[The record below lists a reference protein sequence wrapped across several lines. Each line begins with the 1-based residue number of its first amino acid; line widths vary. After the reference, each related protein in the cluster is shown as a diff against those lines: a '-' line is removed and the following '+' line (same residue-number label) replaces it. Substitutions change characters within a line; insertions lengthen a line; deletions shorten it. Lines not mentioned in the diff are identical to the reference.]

1 MEKNKEVSKLFK
13 LLRTIKDLVLYPFRK
28 MVSFFKN
35 KKANSKRVK
44 STFVNFY
51 NHIDMLLSLKIDFKA
66 VYSDENEKIELIYAK
81 SKKSKGEAENE
92 K

>member
-1 MEKNKEVSKLFK
+1 MFK
-13 LLRTIKDLVLYPFRK
+13 LLRTLKDFVIYQFSK
-28 MVSFFKN
+28 IISFFKT

-66 VYSDENEKIELIYAK
+66 VYSDENEKIELTYAK
-81 SKKSKGEAENE
+81 SKKSKGEAENDN
-92 K
+92 

>member
-1 MEKNKEVSKLFK
+1 MFK
-13 LLRTIKDLVLYPFRK
+13 LLRTLKDFMIYQFRK
-28 MVSFFKN
+28 IISFFKT

-51 NHIDMLLSLKIDFKA
+51 NHIDMLLPLKIDFKA

>member
-1 MEKNKEVSKLFK
+1 MEKNKGVSMLFK
-13 LLRTIKDLVLYPFRK
+13 LLRTIKDLVIYQFRK
-28 MVSFFKN
+28 IISFFKT

-51 NHIDMLLSLKIDFKA
+51 NHIDMLLPLKIDFKA
-66 VYSDENEKIELIYAK
+66 VYSDENEKIELTYAK